1 MIFASVV
8 CVRKERL
15 SSPPVS
21 LPPSPP
27 RLLATMRHGEF
38 LLPTLHGFL
47 LTAVIADCRRCG
59 RTRYGRPKRRL
70 LQFSQREL

>member
-1 MIFASVV
+1 MGQSKVERRRRKEVAIFASVV

-47 LTAVIADCRRCG
+47 LTAVIADCR
-59 RTRYGRPKRRL
+59 
-70 LQFSQREL
+70 